1 MKEYRSNKL
10 NIPVRRAMWLALGKT
25 EEDLVKPKIAI
36 VNSSSNYAVCFSH
49 LDEIAR
55 VAAKEVE
62 AAGGLPFEIR
72 TAAPV
77 DFLFTGHE
85 NGFILGSRDLIS
97 YDVESAV
104 EGMGLDGMICLAS
117 CDKTL
122 PGQLMAAARINVPTI
137 VIACGYQPCGTY
149 KGEHFDIEDL
159 FIQTGRKSVGQVTDE
174 EMEEMIRAAIKGP
187 GVCQG
192 IGTANTMH
200 IACEALGFCL
210 PGTTPVLANS
220 PAMWDAVKAAS
231 HRIVEMVDE
240 DLKPRDI
247 LTPEAFANCVKT
259 LLAVS
264 GSLNAMKHL
273 QAIAHAAQSDVDV
286 FGLFDKYADDIP
298 LLAGIRPNGDIF
310 IDDFDAAGGTLAVM
324 KQLETVMDGNA
335 VNANG
340 KTVAEN
346 LKDAVVKNDEI
357 IRPMDRPL
365 NTRPGMIILKGNLAD
380 AGLMK
385 LQIDDT
391 IKTGYFRGPAK
402 VFANAQQV
410 IDALNAGT
418 IVKGDVIVIRGLGIT
433 GTPGMGGPRYSLF
446 AVDGKGLS
454 GDVAMITDG
463 NASGLCNAALMVTD
477 ITPEA
482 ATGGAIGLIE
492 DGDMITIDAAKRL
505 LQLEVSDEVLAER
518 RKHAP
523 DYHKC
528 GEQGWLKIL
537 QERAK
542 PLTEGGVM
550 D

>member
-1 MKEYRSNKL
+1 MKEYRSNRY
-10 NIPVRRAMWLALGKT
+10 NIPVRKAMWYALGKT
-25 EEDLVKPKIAI
+25 EEDLLKPKIAI

-49 LDEIAR
+49 LDEIAK
-55 VAAKEVE
+55 VAAQEVE
-62 AAGGLPFEIR
+62 KAGGLPFEVR
-72 TAAPV
+72 TTAPV
-77 DFLFTGHE
+77 DFLYTGHE
-85 NGFILGSRDLIS
+85 NGYTLGSRDLIS
-97 YDVESAV
+97 YDVEAAV
-104 EGMGLDGMICLAS
+104 EGMNLDGMICLAS

-122 PGQLMAAARINVPTI
+122 PGQLMAAARCNVPTI

-200 IACEALGFCL
+200 VACEALGFCL

-220 PAMWDAVKAAS
+220 EAMWDAVRAAS
-231 HRIVEMVDE
+231 RRIIEMVDE

-247 LTPEAFANCVKT
+247 LTPAAFANCVKT
-259 LLAVS
+259 VLAVS
-264 GSLNAMKHL
+264 GSLNAMKHI
-273 QAIAHAAQSDVDV
+273 QAVAHAAESDVDV
-286 FGLFDKYADDIP
+286 FRMFDDFSDEIP
-298 LLAGIRPNGDIF
+298 LLTGIRPNGNHF
-310 IDDFDAAGGTLAVM
+310 IDDFDAAGGTLALM
-324 KQLETVMDGNA
+324 KQLESKLDGSA
-335 VNANG
+335 INANG
-340 KTVAEN
+340 KSVAEN
-346 LKDAVVKNDEI
+346 LKDAVIRNEEV

-365 NTRPGMIILKGNLAD
+365 NTRPGLVILRGNVCD

-402 VFANAQQV
+402 VFANAAQV
-410 IDALNAGT
+410 TEALNQDAIG
-418 IVKGDVIVIRGLGIT
+418 KGDVIVIRGLGIT

-477 ITPEA
+477 VTPEA
-482 ATGGAIGLIE
+482 AAGGVIGLIQ
-492 DGDMITIDAAKRL
+492 DGDMITIDAANRL
-505 LQLEVSDEVLAER
+505 LQVDVSDEELAER
-518 RKHAP
+518 RKTAP
-523 DYHKC
+523 DYHKS
-528 GEQGWLKIL
+528 GEQGWLKII
-537 QERAK
+537 QERAT
-542 PLTEGGVM
+542 PLTEGGTTT
-550 D
+550 